1 MCIIS
6 IGRMRA
12 ECSST
17 SSTTI
22 EFYDYRTN
30 VELYPKWQAFL
41 RERQPPTIIFWGQE
55 DIFFTREGGESYL
68 KDLPKAE
75 MHRLNSG
82 HFAVEDCLP
91 TIVDKMKDFY
101 RP

>member
-1 MCIIS
+1 L
-6 IGRMRA
+6 GHGQ
-12 ECSST
+12 T
-17 SSTTI
+17 H
-22 EFYDYRTN
+22 
-30 VELYPKWQAFL
+30 
-41 RERQPPTIIFWGQE
+41 WGQE

-68 KDLPKAE
+68 NDLLKAE

-101 RP
+101 RRARALSKA